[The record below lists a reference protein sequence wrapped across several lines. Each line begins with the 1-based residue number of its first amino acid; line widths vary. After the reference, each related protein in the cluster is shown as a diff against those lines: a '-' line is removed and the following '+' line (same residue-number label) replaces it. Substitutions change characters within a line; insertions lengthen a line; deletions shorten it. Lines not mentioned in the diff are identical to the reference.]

1 MSGGYYVALSGMRTR
16 IDDLNRLSDEIAN
29 ASTTGFKGARAG
41 HAEAR
46 RPNFEAALETAI
58 DVSTGA
64 TRLDARP
71 GVMTATGRDLDIAID
86 GSGFLAVATAE
97 GVRYTRNGHLR
108 RSDDGTLTT
117 DEGAAVLGDEGPIRI
132 GDGPVSIAAD
142 GTVRAGS
149 EVAGRLRVA
158 AFADPGQLTRENGG
172 ALLNAN
178 NQAPLEV
185 EHPSIRAG
193 SLEQSNVSVV
203 DRVAELT
210 SLSRSFEALQ
220 KAVSVLMNEVDGRTI
235 ESLGRR

>member
-1 MSGGYYVALSGMRTR
+1 MPGGYYVALSGMRTR
-16 IDDLNRLSDEIAN
+16 MDDLNRLSDEIAN

-46 RPNFEAALETAI
+46 RPSFESALETAI
-58 DVSTGA
+58 DVSGGA

-86 GSGFLAVATAE
+86 GNGFLAVETPA

-108 RSDDGTLTT
+108 RGPDGALTT
-117 DEGAAVLGDEGPIRI
+117 DDGATVLGADGLIKLGEGA
-132 GDGPVSIAAD
+132 VSIGAD
-142 GTVRAGS
+142 GTVRSAN
-149 EVAGRLRVA
+149 EVVGRLVVTE
-158 AFADPGQLTRENGG
+158 FADPGQLTRENGG

-178 NQAPLEV
+178 TQTPIPV
-185 EHPSIRAG
+185 EHPSIVAG

-220 KAVSVLMNEVDGRTI
+220 KALAVLMNDVDGRTI
-235 ESLGRR
+235 DSLGRR